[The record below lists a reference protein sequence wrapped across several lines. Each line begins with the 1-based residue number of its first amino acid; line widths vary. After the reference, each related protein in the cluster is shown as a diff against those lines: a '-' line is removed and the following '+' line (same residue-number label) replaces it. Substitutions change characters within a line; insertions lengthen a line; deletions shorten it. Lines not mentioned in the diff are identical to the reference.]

1 MGYRVNFSCTKVAI
15 LVLSTYVFGCT
26 ISFTTAGWPKFSAIP
41 ILHFKKKR
49 KKKPIRVSVF
59 STKNLGIQQIVLQI
73 FTKYTSVCVC
83 VISSLIDLLP
93 RKRVH
98 VFGISCRKT
107 NGMDWT
113 QTQLGNGL
121 GSLFIRLPTS
131 TLWTLEKWR
140 HEISGALGSSLHHHH
155 KGRRH
160 EQGHGQPQRSAPPDQ
175 HQPNRHCP
183 LATGP
188 PFSYLNPLAAGR
200 LDHAH

>member
-1 MGYRVNFSCTKVAI
+1 MCV
-15 LVLSTYVFGCT
+15 
-26 ISFTTAGWPKFSAIP
+26 
-41 ILHFKKKR
+41 
-49 KKKPIRVSVF
+49 
-59 STKNLGIQQIVLQI
+59 
-73 FTKYTSVCVC
+73 VC
-83 VISSLIDLLP
+83 VISGLIDLLP

-160 EQGHGQPQRSAPPDQ
+160 EQGHGLPQRSAPPDR
-175 HQPNRHCP
+175 HQAQPP
-183 LATGP
+183 LPTSHWSSLLLSSGCWTPGPRSLSRWWLCTCTCSTAQATSSTAHTG
-188 PFSYLNPLAAGR
+188 YVRLAEKTRKTSLFYRNATADIIISIIR
-200 LDHAH
+200 

>member
-1 MGYRVNFSCTKVAI
+1 M
-15 LVLSTYVFGCT
+15 
-26 ISFTTAGWPKFSAIP
+26 
-41 ILHFKKKR
+41 
-49 KKKPIRVSVF
+49 
-59 STKNLGIQQIVLQI
+59 
-73 FTKYTSVCVC
+73 CVM
-83 VISSLIDLLP
+83 SSLIDLLP

-140 HEISGALGSSLHHHH
+140 HKISGALGSSLHRHHR
-155 KGRRH
+155 GRRH
-160 EQGHGQPQRSAPPDQ
+160 EQGHGLPQRSAPPDQ

-200 LDHAH
+200 LDHAHRVAGGSAPARAQLLKQHPAQHIQVTFGWPKKREKRHCFIETLRLIS